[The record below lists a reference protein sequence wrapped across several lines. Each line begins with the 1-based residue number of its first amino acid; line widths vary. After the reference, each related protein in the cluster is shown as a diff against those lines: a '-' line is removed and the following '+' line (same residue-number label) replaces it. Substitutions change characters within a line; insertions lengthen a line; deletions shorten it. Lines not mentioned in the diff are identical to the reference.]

1 MRKIRTQLNTF
12 KWTSIV
18 NTDKIKSRRST
29 LTTTSTTTTALTT
42 TTNIEMANISD
53 VSASKHAVKS
63 RQNEQSA
70 TKKFAKNKK
79 FKLASTMND
88 SNQDIKI
95 IATSNQVVAELNQKF
110 EKTDKKNVQPKS
122 ADDFSRTDDSI
133 TTPKKVFRNEASA
146 EKNANRKKSNLLS
159 LPSQLLFGR
168 RQRSYTLND

>member
-29 LTTTSTTTTALTT
+29 LTTTATTTTALTT
-42 TTNIEMANISD
+42 TTTNIEMADVS

-70 TKKFAKNKK
+70 TKKYVKNKK
-79 FKLASTMND
+79 SSSTFVD

-110 EKTDKKNVQPKS
+110 EKTDKKNDRSTS
-122 ADDFSRTDDSI
+122 ADDSSRTDDSI
-133 TTPKKVFRNEASA
+133 TTPKKIFRNEAAA